1 MTDEELAA
9 LALWLRRTQEI
20 DLDPA
25 DLRGPAATAGTFG
38 ALAGRAAAELVFG
51 AEPSGFDLA
60 TGNLKRTGN
69 LKPGNLKPTGGGDG

>member
-1 MTDEELAA
+1 MNEESAMTDEELAA

-25 DLRGPAATAGTFG
+25 QLRDPAATAGKFG
-38 ALAGRAAAELVFG
+38 ALAGCAAAELAFG

-60 TGNLKRTGN
+60 TGNLKPTGG
-69 LKPGNLKPTGGGDG
+69 KRTGGGDG

>member
-20 DLDPA
+20 DLDPE
-25 DLRGPAATAGTFG
+25 DLREPAAAAGKFG
-38 ALAGRAAAELVFG
+38 ALAGRAAAELAFG

-60 TGNLKRTGN
+60 TGNLQRTGR
-69 LKPGNLKPTGGGDG
+69 KRTGGGDAG

>member
-25 DLRGPAATAGTFG
+25 DLREPVAAARKFG
-38 ALAGRAAAELVFG
+38 ALAGRAAAALAFG

-60 TGNLKRTGN
+60 TGNLKRM
-69 LKPGNLKPTGGGDG
+69 GGGDAG

>member
-25 DLRGPAATAGTFG
+25 DLREPAAAAGKFG
-38 ALAGRAAAELVFG
+38 ALAGRAAAELAFG
-51 AEPSGFDLA
+51 AEPSGFALA
-60 TGNLKRTGN
+60 TGNLKRAN
-69 LKPGNLKPTGGGDG
+69 LKRRGGGDAG

>member
-25 DLRGPAATAGTFG
+25 DLREPAAAAGKFG
-38 ALAGRAAAELVFG
+38 ALAGRAAAELAFG

-60 TGNLKRTGN
+60 TGNLKRAN
-69 LKPGNLKPTGGGDG
+69 LKRGDLKRTGGGDG

>member
-25 DLRGPAATAGTFG
+25 DLRAPAATAGKFG
-38 ALAGRAAAELVFG
+38 ALAGRAAAELAFG
-51 AEPSGFDLA
+51 AEPSGFGLA
-60 TGNLKRTGN
+60 TGDLKRGDLKPGNLKRTG
-69 LKPGNLKPTGGGDG
+69 GGDAR

>member
-20 DLDPA
+20 DLDPK
-25 DLRGPAATAGTFG
+25 DLREPAAAAGKFG
-38 ALAGRAAAELVFG
+38 ALAGRAAAELGFG

-60 TGNLKRTGN
+60 TAKLTRGDLKRGYLKRTG
-69 LKPGNLKPTGGGDG
+69 GGDAG

>member
-25 DLRGPAATAGTFG
+25 DLRGPAATAGKFG
-38 ALAGRAAAELVFG
+38 ALAGRAAAELGFG

-60 TGNLKRTGN
+60 TGNLK
-69 LKPGNLKPTGGGDG
+69 PGNLKRTGGLGTGGDDGR

>member
-25 DLRGPAATAGTFG
+25 DLRGPAAVAGKFG
-38 ALAGRAAAELVFG
+38 ALAGRAAAGLAFG
-51 AEPSGFDLA
+51 AEPSGFDSA
-60 TGNLKRTGN
+60 TGRLKRGDLKRTG
-69 LKPGNLKPTGGGDG
+69 GGDRR

>member
-1 MTDEELAA
+1 MTNAELVA

-25 DLRGPAATAGTFG
+25 DLRAPAATAGKLG
-38 ALAGRAAAELVFG
+38 ALAGRAAAALAFG

-60 TGNLKRTGN
+60 TGNLKPTGN
-69 LKPGNLKPTGGGDG
+69 LKRTGGGDAG

>member
-1 MTDEELAA
+1 MTDAELAA

-25 DLRGPAATAGTFG
+25 DLREPAAAAGKLG
-38 ALAGRAAAELVFG
+38 ALAGRAAAALAFG

-60 TGNLKRTGN
+60 TGDLKRGNLKRTG
-69 LKPGNLKPTGGGDG
+69 GGDAG

>member
-9 LALWLRRTQEI
+9 MALWLRRTQEI

-25 DLRGPAATAGTFG
+25 QLRDPAAAAGKFG
-38 ALAGRAAAELVFG
+38 ALAGRAAAELGFG

-60 TGNLKRTGN
+60 TANLKRTGG
-69 LKPGNLKPTGGGDG
+69 KGTGGDDGR

>member
-20 DLDPA
+20 DLDPE
-25 DLRGPAATAGTFG
+25 DLREPAAAAGKFG
-38 ALAGRAAAELVFG
+38 ALAGRAAAELGFG

-60 TGNLKRTGN
+60 TGNLKRTGR
-69 LKPGNLKPTGGGDG
+69 KRTGGGDGR

>member
-9 LALWLRRTQEI
+9 LALWLRRTQGI

-25 DLRGPAATAGTFG
+25 DLREPAAAAGKFG
-38 ALAGRAAAELVFG
+38 ALAGRAAAELGFG

-60 TGNLKRTGN
+60 TSNLKPGCLKPANLKRTG
-69 LKPGNLKPTGGGDG
+69 GGDG

>member
-9 LALWLRRTQEI
+9 LALWLRRTLEI

-25 DLRGPAATAGTFG
+25 DLREPAAAAGKFG
-38 ALAGRAAAELVFG
+38 ALAGRAAAELGFG

-60 TGNLKRTGN
+60 TGDLKRGNLKRTG
-69 LKPGNLKPTGGGDG
+69 GGDAG

>member
-9 LALWLRRTQEI
+9 LAFWLRRTQGI

-25 DLRGPAATAGTFG
+25 NLREPAAAAGKFG
-38 ALAGRAAAELVFG
+38 ALAGRAAAELAFG

-60 TGNLKRTGN
+60 TGDLKR
-69 LKPGNLKPTGGGDG
+69 TGGGDG

>member
-9 LALWLRRTQEI
+9 LALWLRRSQEI

-25 DLRGPAATAGTFG
+25 ELREPAATAGKFG
-38 ALAGRAAAELVFG
+38 ALAGRAAAELAFG

-60 TGNLKRTGN
+60 TRNLKRDNLKRTG
-69 LKPGNLKPTGGGDG
+69 GGDG

>member
-1 MTDEELAA
+1 MTDAELAA

-25 DLRGPAATAGTFG
+25 DLREPAAAAGKFG
-38 ALAGRAAAELVFG
+38 ALAGRAAAELGFG

-60 TGNLKRTGN
+60 TGNLKRGS
-69 LKPGNLKPTGGGDG
+69 LKRGNLKPTGGGDGR